1 MMSHDVIH
9 NTADLAPSTIPQVDH
24 TIIMYLVNPSGGFVN
39 YYGKNRTAEEMTAS
53 IASEIIKYQKNR

>member
-1 MMSHDVIH
+1 MSHDTMH
-9 NTADLAPSTIPQVDH
+9 NTIDLASSTIPQVDH

-53 IASEIIKYQKNR
+53 IANEIIKYQRSR